1 MIFVAFGRK
10 RGKILGNLSEAIPHK
25 TYQVTAVPEHAEVKK
40 HLQDLGLIPG
50 SQVILLKTQGANGIV
65 LLHKSRLA
73 LDQSVLQQI
82 QVKEVTSQT
91 EVLPLSDL
99 AVGDQGKVVSI
110 FGEGAVR
117 RRLMDMGLTKNVQV
131 AVRKLA
137 PLGDPVELSLRGYA
151 LSLRKSEAEYILVEK
166 EVTP

>member
-1 MIFVAFGRK
+1 MSGRK
-10 RGKILGNLSEAIPHK
+10 WGRQLGNLSEAIPHK
-25 TYQVTAVPEHAEVKK
+25 TYQVTEVPENAAVKK

-50 SQVILLKTQGANGIV
+50 SQIILLKTQGANGIV

-73 LDQSVLQQI
+73 LDQSILQQI

-91 EVLPLSDL
+91 EVLPLSEL
-99 AVGDQGKVVSI
+99 AVGEQGKVLSI
-110 FGEGAVR
+110 FGEGGVR

-131 AVRKLA
+131 HVRKLA
-137 PLGDPVELSLRGYA
+137 PLGDPIELSLRGYV

-166 EVTP
+166 EVSQ